1 MAHPDTDIRYI
12 KGIGETRAN
21 ALNKLGIRTL
31 EDLLSY
37 FPRRWEDRTL
47 ERPIRE
53 LAVGEYAC
61 VRAMLAGDPTASRIS
76 GGRTLVKVRAVD
88 DSGALDVAFFNQDY
102 RRTSLHKG
110 ETYIFY
116 GKVEGDLLRR
126 RMTNPVVEPEGRQL
140 LTGRIMPI
148 YPLAAGVSQTLLAKA
163 MRQGLDACRDLLPD
177 VLPDEVRRT
186 YHLCYTGYAYENIHF
201 PDSPE
206 ALDIARRRLVFE
218 ELFVLACGLQLL
230 RSRRETGRRPAPRR
244 GAGRLR
250 HDLRPRHEPPVSGRR
265 GQRQDHG
272 GRGLRLVR
280 RPERLAVGTDGS
292 HGDPGPPALR
302 ESGPPVRPLRA
313 ALCPAHRLYPR
324 QGAPCHSGRAGRRY
338 R

>member
-1 MAHPDTDIRYI
+1 
-12 KGIGETRAN
+12 
-21 ALNKLGIRTL
+21 
-31 EDLLSY
+31 
-37 FPRRWEDRTL
+37 
-47 ERPIRE
+47 
-53 LAVGEYAC
+53 
-61 VRAMLAGDPTASRIS
+61 MLAGDPTASRIS

-177 VLPDEVRRT
+177 VLPDEVRRA

-230 RSRRETGRRPAPRR
+230 RSHRETGRGPACKNLSLTPRSEEHTSELQSR
-244 GAGRLR
+244 
-250 HDLRPRHEPPVSGRR
+250 
-265 GQRQDHG
+265 
-272 GRGLRLVR
+272 
-280 RPERLAVGTDGS
+280 
-292 HGDPGPPALR
+292 
-302 ESGPPVRPLRA
+302 
-313 ALCPAHRLYPR
+313 
-324 QGAPCHSGRAGRRY
+324 
-338 R
+338 

>member
-1 MAHPDTDIRYI
+1 MHRPPTSPCSVGFNAMAHPDTDIRYI

-61 VRAMLAGDPTASRIS
+61 VRAMLASDPTASRIS

-140 LTGRIMPI
+140 LTGRIK
-148 YPLAAGVSQTLLAKA
+148 TL
-163 MRQGLDACRDLLPD
+163 
-177 VLPDEVRRT
+177 
-186 YHLCYTGYAYENIHF
+186 Y
-201 PDSPE
+201 
-206 ALDIARRRLVFE
+206 
-218 ELFVLACGLQLL
+218 
-230 RSRRETGRRPAPRR
+230 
-244 GAGRLR
+244 
-250 HDLRPRHEPPVSGRR
+250 
-265 GQRQDHG
+265 
-272 GRGLRLVR
+272 
-280 RPERLAVGTDGS
+280 
-292 HGDPGPPALR
+292 
-302 ESGPPVRPLRA
+302 
-313 ALCPAHRLYPR
+313 
-324 QGAPCHSGRAGRRY
+324 RY
-338 R
+338 FYLSSF